1 MMRLV
6 NNKALAVKL
15 ARQLRKDATK
25 AESILWQILRNRKL
39 EGFKFNRQFPIHFEL
54 NGEYKFFI
62 VDFYCHE
69 KKLVIE
75 VDGGYHEF
83 QKEYDEIRT
92 EIIESKRLK
101 VIRFRNEEVENEIKK
116 VIDKIKSELKTD
128 K

>member
-1 MMRLV
+1 MRLV